1 MTKDKPLSKKRFT
14 KARMT
19 IQKNEGN
26 LILVVETNDKEVFG
40 RPIPRD
46 SEDRRGAYT
55 MISLANMTTVHNY
68 TDIREIYLVS
78 EKSKLF

>member
-26 LILVVETNDKEVFG
+26 LILVVETNDKEVFE

-55 MISLANMTTVHNY
+55 MISLTNMTTVHNY